1 MSKNRNRQKPAVAV
15 TPPADRFTY
24 RPRHDRQ
31 RAVQRLWTAN
41 QALVLVGPAG
51 TGKTSAAIGMALQD
65 LASDSI
71 KKIMLCRPA
80 VAIDEELGYNK
91 GSLDEKIQP
100 WVASFFDA
108 AEGFGGL
115 DLHKLASRLELISVG
130 MIGGRT
136 IRDAVMIVDEAQN
149 LSRRQV
155 AALVTRIGPGGRLV
169 FCGDFRQSQVG
180 MGKANPLHRFLEVVK
195 GRLDGLAVVEFLK
208 EDQLRSQFVQ
218 DVSQLLEDADY

>member
-1 MSKNRNRQKPAVAV
+1 MSKKRQRPAAAS
-15 TPPADRFTY
+15 TPPADKFTY

-31 RAVQRLWTAN
+31 RAVQRLWRDN
-41 QALVLVGPAG
+41 SALVLVGPAG
-51 TGKTSAAIGMALQD
+51 TGKTTAAIGMALQE
-65 LASDSI
+65 LVGESI

-80 VAIDEELGYNK
+80 VAIDEELGFNK

-100 WVASFFDA
+100 WVSSFFDA

-180 MGKANPLHRFLEVVK
+180 VGLKNPLYQFLEIVK

-208 EDQLRSQFVQ
+208 EDQLRSRFVQ
-218 DVSQLLEDADY
+218 DVSALLEDADY